1 MGNSLH
7 LTATTPTNTQSKHAM
22 DNMIRDDNFSQL
34 LETIGKERNETKFAE
49 LFKHFAPLIK
59 GFVIANNANM
69 TPHTAEELVQEVM
82 IKVWNKAPTFD
93 ASKSSANTWIFTI
106 TRNARIDYFR
116 KNSRH
121 NINSQPI
128 ETTDIWDEDI
138 GNQPFVY
145 LHDVRKEEQVAALL
159 KDLPAE
165 QSRCLKKVY
174 MEGKSHTEIADEL
187 KLPLG
192 TVKSRVRLGL
202 KKLQAALLP

>member
-1 MGNSLH
+1 MASGLH
-7 LTATTPTNTQSKHAM
+7 LTATTLTKTKSNHAM
-22 DNMIRDDNFSQL
+22 DNTIRDDDWSQL
-34 LETIGKERNETKFAE
+34 LETIGKKRDEAKFAK
-49 LFKHFAPLIK
+49 LFDHFAPLIK
-59 GFVIANNANM
+59 GFVIANNSNM
-69 TPHTAEELVQEVM
+69 SSHAAEELVQEVM

-93 ASKSSANTWIFTI
+93 ASKSSANTWIFTV

-116 KNSRH
+116 KNNRH

-128 ETTDIWDEDI
+128 ETADIWDEDSD
-138 GNQPFVY
+138 NQPFVY
-145 LHDVRKEEQVAALL
+145 LHESREEEQIANLL
-159 KDLPAE
+159 KDLPVE